1 MNIARVSAA
10 CLLFAVTTIALPG
23 QVADASARLTE
34 QNLGKWRHDIMPSA
48 EEMAWR
54 KIPWRGELHTAL
66 VDGHVADKPILL
78 WAMNGH
84 PLGCV

>member
-1 MNIARVSAA
+1 MNSALVHIATG
-10 CLLFAVTTIALPG
+10 CLLFAATPTSLAA
-23 QVADASARLTE
+23 QHDAELTVD
-34 QNLGKWRHDIMPSA
+34 NLAKWRAAILPSA

-54 KIPWRGELHTAL
+54 KIDWRSELHTAL
-66 VDGHVADKPILL
+66 LDGHTADKPILL

>member
-1 MNIARVSAA
+1 MDTALARASAA
-10 CLLFAVTTIALPG
+10 CLMFAVTTSTLAG
-23 QVADASARLTE
+23 QKDAKLTE
-34 QNLGKWRHDIMPSA
+34 STLAEWRAAILPSA
-48 EEMAWR
+48 EELAWR
-54 KIPWRGELHTAL
+54 KIPWRSELHTAL